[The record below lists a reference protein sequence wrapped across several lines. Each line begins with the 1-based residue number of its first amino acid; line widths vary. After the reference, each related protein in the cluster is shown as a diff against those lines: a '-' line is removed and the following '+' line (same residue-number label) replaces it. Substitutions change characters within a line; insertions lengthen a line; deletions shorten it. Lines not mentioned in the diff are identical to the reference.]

1 MLEQIYRF
9 LGISGIGWI
18 LDFTTFTVLGL
29 IINNL
34 FIVSTVSALV
44 GASFVF
50 FLSPRFIFNDKN
62 TLPLRLKYVL
72 YISYQIILILFI
84 SFLIVEVEYFLK
96 NYVVEYLPLINGFS
110 YILSKILITPI
121 AMTCNFLVMKF
132 IIEKI

>member
-1 MLEQIYRF
+1 MLQQICRF

-18 LDFTTFTVLGL
+18 LDFTTFIVLGL
-29 IINNL
+29 ILNNL

-62 TLPLRLKYVL
+62 TLTLRLKYVL

-110 YILSKILITPI
+110 YILSKMLITPI
-121 AMTCNFLVMKF
+121 AMTCNFLIIKL
-132 IIEKI
+132 IIEKM

>member
-50 FLSPRFIFNDKN
+50 FLSPRFIFHDKN

-84 SFLIVEVEYFLK
+84 SFLIVELEYFLK
-96 NYVVEYLPLINGFS
+96 NYLVEYLPFIHRFS

-121 AMTCNFLVMKF
+121 AMTCNFLIMKL